1 MLVERWPY
9 LLLARAL
16 IFAEA
21 AKSLQT
27 VTNRTIIAIQN
38 AQVPESSISLDQSLT
53 TSNSSTGNR
62 IDVVC
67 DGLIYGASLD
77 LEDCQEALNFFL
89 PTDFDYSWV
98 DRRTGQTGTFF
109 QLPFRMM
116 GSKLVDIFY
125 TVHMADTRYRCRDL
139 LPAAEAKSKRRSRPC
154 KL

>member
-1 MLVERWPY
+1 MLVERWGY

-21 AKSLQT
+21 AKSLQK

-38 AQVPESSISLDQSLT
+38 AQIPESPISLNQSLT

-62 IDVVC
+62 VDVVC

-89 PTDFDYSWV
+89 TSDIDYTWV
-98 DRRTGQTGTFF
+98 DRRTGQSGTFF

-116 GSKLVDIFY
+116 GSKLVGIFFA
-125 TVHMADTRYRCRDL
+125 VHLADTSYRCRDL
-139 LPAAEAKSKRRSRPC
+139 LPAAKAKIKRRGRPC